1 MSEGVVIRLAQEAL
15 FYTILVSA
23 PMLGVSLIVGLVVS
37 IFQTATAI
45 QEMTLTFVP
54 KIIATL
60 LSISIFGLWM
70 LKTLVEYTTRLI
82 SMFPDLVG

>member
-1 MSEGVVIRLAQEAL
+1 MSEEMVIKLVQEAL
-15 FYTILVSA
+15 FYMLLISA
-23 PMLGVSLIVGLVVS
+23 PMLGVSLIVGLIVS

-60 LSISIFGLWM
+60 LTISIFGLWM

-82 SMFPDLVG
+82 MMIPDLVG